1 MDRSVHQPTSRRSGS
16 PRLFRLLLL
25 GLCVVALSAVLAVDF
40 GGAQTALAQDPDK
53 NPLNDPNKPDGTP
66 DTVFY
71 NLCEYPQAIRQNI
84 LVALQ
89 YPDRDV
95 AGAGK
100 LGTINSDYA
109 SWGDIKGTTPN
120 NWHYEERS
128 LACARD
134 PQGASIVGTMRRI
147 GASKLASDA
156 NWSSVNQK
164 MLLYGNPHGFMTD
177 LRPSYFT
184 GLTNLGYLD
193 ITGNTITQ
201 IADSTFTESLGLKFF
216 QSRSGNN
223 RLAPHSDWFSTKAAQ
238 TMETII
244 INNNGLR
251 HDLIAHDAFDGFFN
265 SSETTSA
272 AASKITRIN
281 LRHQS
286 ELGHINLRWF
296 APLSS
301 LDTLHFNSSI
311 VDTYFYADG
320 PTGPA
325 PPSFSTIRPGSGPPG
340 GSAMAP
346 MIPALLPQTVRY
358 TDGTLATE
366 GFVDYAEKSATTEA
380 ALKAAVKAEID
391 RYWQASG
398 GTGAATAATL
408 SWFIPPDPGFN
419 LCDQLD
425 RSSSIL
431 PLILDALTDPDNRP
445 ETPPPARFAN
455 TGCDAGESGSV
466 AKSHLFAGTRA
477 TWGPNNAFRPG
488 PAFHSLR
495 TTDLKGLD
503 IRSVD
508 LADSSLMSLPA
519 GIFEDFQLTRLSIQN
534 KLGFEV
540 DLSSW
545 FGTTASAMTRL
556 ATLELPGLGLTFHDI
571 PPDEFDGFTN
581 LQHLDIRNN
590 PLGYV
595 NTRWFEEL
603 TKLTKLDLGGINVAY
618 SFYDADGHLPGDAST
633 QYLLPYWAVAGLRTA
648 INDVRT
654 AHDSSSTAIDYGN
667 GLPKVAVDV
676 CRGRPAVFWKE
687 LMRSGHL
694 LEQDS
699 DTRSGSYV
707 TNAGDVRHASYATV
721 ADDKCVPVPG
731 NWINT
736 TTLER
741 VDPETTT
748 FDNNVHD
755 WAVSTKFLYLYD
767 TTGLG
772 TALNPAHFT
781 YLYEIETLKLERSG
795 ITSIPAAT
803 FEKMPSVKTLSLSGN
818 AFEDA
823 DLAGANFLQHFTK
836 LNELNLDDNLLKS
849 FSSSWLPTAMRAGA
863 TNPLRTLRLS
873 NNPITSVDV
882 TGLDL
887 YSLYMSETQVASLHE
902 SIHAQRNMQ
911 VFWYQ
916 SPLLKLDGLHADGSQ
931 AFLDQLPN
939 TIVNSEPYSYIG
951 NESQLEDPAMDEAA
965 VEFQLAHHSR
975 LQAINNSTPRKNIVT
990 ATTLYDPCRPDVWS
1004 LRSISDWADTR
1015 QTGNLCLTETQKSDW
1030 ISSLG
1035 DFNRATWMSAYNANF
1050 DDHLARHFI
1059 QAATGGPLERFI
1071 ISGSPDA
1078 FGSGYDNSTLDR
1090 FGRST
1095 CRWMW
1100 QLRIVGT
1107 DLNFTQA
1114 SSILTNLAGAYS
1126 TSVQVPRTDANGDPV
1141 LDSNGVQIIDT
1152 VSAVVRNPDNS
1163 IQYQNEYL
1171 EHLDF
1176 SYNPDLWV
1184 GATPSGLDTFLR
1196 GVVAVKAGFGQ
1207 LRLELAGT
1215 NLDHDT
1221 LKRILDSIEHYQPA
1235 PNNTHVIRALDVSEN
1250 PNLWNR
1256 YNSGSRRWERV
1267 SVTEMTAM
1275 LDRLQGLTSVD
1286 IGDTGLT
1293 AGELQTVM
1301 TALSSNSRADE
1312 TTHRNSGIKHSL
1324 ARMELFG
1331 VADTDLST
1339 AGTANLS
1346 TWFGLFAGRYP
1357 TAAPALRT
1365 LNLARTNIDC
1375 ADLIAITDGLEAAGV
1390 LGTVSHLILD
1400 GNSRLYTDCG
1410 GVPVGPSTCEPDAVA
1425 DHPLVALF
1433 KRYTNLRTISLE
1445 STGIDFNELMCV
1457 AVGLDKADGT
1467 AEDGADAVRTFNI
1480 RNNPEAFTVPARSGQ
1495 AAAKASGTRVVLV
1508 FRALA
1513 QARKELVNAGLTAE
1527 QGRAVLMDLQTGQTE
1542 EEQEETE
1549 NRFNAQNPGLTTVT
1563 PLPTD
1568 LSLESGRGS
1577 LRVKF
1582 THNPMVDGE
1591 PFNVQRYEYRYR
1603 VRPTDLDADWES
1615 TGTQIWRTAS
1625 LDLTTTGE
1633 KEFIIYGLE
1642 PETVYQLELRASSVG
1657 RPAVTSVTGGTSISV
1672 PQINRIEP
1680 TITEVTMRA
1689 GERVRLEVDIYGTAD
1704 RLDNTLFVRGG
1715 KLVFVWSD
1723 SAGSGSFTAPNDE
1736 RRVSYT
1742 APSLPGTYTVQVQ
1755 AQPDGICKSHHTSDF
1770 GITAEDRAPCI
1781 ATFTVRVSR
1790 APSDPDVADAP
1801 INPAG
1806 VIPTSLTD
1814 ADGVAYTV
1822 FTPVDG
1828 GTFDDNGITIT
1839 APKGVV
1845 PDRQILGVSADV
1857 SEIRAPDAVAG
1868 ASMTIAG
1875 DLYEINAIQESG
1887 DPPVMGYRL
1896 EGPLSVCLPLP
1907 DEFRANVSDVVLV
1920 QRNPDSSYGIL
1931 STKLR
1936 QMSGSLNVCGSV
1948 SALPA
1953 TVGVA
1958 KLGLVQAIPVTPTPV
1973 DPQGPDAGATAPS
1986 TNMAAVALGFGV
1998 ALLAMA
2004 VIFAA
2009 IWRRFNRDRQDT
2021 A

>member
-1 MDRSVHQPTSRRSGS
+1 MDRSVHQPTSLRSGS
-16 PRLFRLLLL
+16 PRLFRLVLL
-25 GLCVVALSAVLAVDF
+25 GLCVVALSALLAVDF
-40 GGAQTALAQDPDK
+40 GGGRTAFAQSPDPK
-53 NPLNDPNKPDGTP
+53 APLNDPNKPDGTP

-71 NLCEYPQAIRQNI
+71 NLCEYPEALRQNI

-89 YPDRDV
+89 YPNRDM
-95 AGAGK
+95 AGSGK
-100 LGTINSDYA
+100 LGTINSDYS
-109 SWGDIKGTTPN
+109 SWGTIKGSSPGE
-120 NWHYEERS
+120 WHYEERS

-147 GASKLASDA
+147 GASKLAADA

-164 MLLYGNPHGFMTD
+164 MMLYGNPHGYMTE
-177 LRPSYFT
+177 LNASYFT

-193 ITGNTITQ
+193 ITGNTITE
-201 IADSTFTESLGLKFF
+201 IADNTFTDSLGLKFF
-216 QSRSGNN
+216 QSRSGNVG
-223 RLAPHSDWFSTKAAQ
+223 LAPHSDWFTAKAAAA
-238 TMETII
+238 METII
-244 INNNGLR
+244 LNNNGLR
-251 HDLIAHDAFDGFFN
+251 HHMIDHDAFDGFFDT
-265 SSETTSA
+265 SKTTSD

-281 LRHQS
+281 LRHQY

-296 APLSS
+296 APLSN

-311 VDTYFYADG
+311 IDTYFYADG

-325 PPSFSTIRPGSGPPG
+325 PPSFGITRPGSGPPG
-340 GSAMAP
+340 ASALATMGSTF
-346 MIPALLPQTVRY
+346 LPQTVRY
-358 TDGTLATE
+358 TDGTLSTA
-366 GFVDYAEKSATTEA
+366 GFVDYHEKSATTEA

-425 RSSSIL
+425 RSSLIL

-455 TGCDAGESGSV
+455 TGCDAGETGSV
-466 AKSHLFAGTRA
+466 TKSHLFAGTRA

-503 IRSVD
+503 IRMVD
-508 LADSSLMSLPA
+508 LSDSSLTSLPA
-519 GIFEDFQLTRLSIQN
+519 DIFGGRRQLTSLSIHD
-534 KLGFEV
+534 KAGFEV
-540 DLSSW
+540 DLPSW
-545 FGTTASAMTRL
+545 FGTTAAAKARL
-556 ATLELPGLGLTFHDI
+556 ATLELKGMGLTYRDI
-571 PPDEFDGFTN
+571 AHDEFDGFTN
-581 LQHLDIRNN
+581 LQNLDIRNN
-590 PLGYV
+590 PLGYF
-595 NTRWFEEL
+595 NTRWVQQL
-603 TKLTKLDLGGINVAY
+603 TKLTKFELGGVYISNH
-618 SFYDADGHLPGDAST
+618 FFDADGHSPTDAST
-633 QYLLPYWAVAGLRTA
+633 DDSRAYWRVATLQA
-648 INDVRT
+648 DINGVRT
-654 AHDSSSTAIDYGN
+654 AHDASSSTIDYGS
-667 GLPKVAVDV
+667 GPDALPKVAVDV
-676 CRGRPAVFWKE
+676 CLDRPPVFWKE
-687 LMRSGHL
+687 LMRATYVAHPATHL
-694 LEQDS
+694 LYVDS
-699 DTRSGSYV
+699 DTPPGADETY
-707 TNAGDVRHASYATV
+707 AGDVRHASYATV
-721 ADDKCVPVPG
+721 ADDECVPVPG

-741 VDPETTT
+741 VDPEITTA
-748 FDNNVHD
+748 DSNVHD
-755 WAVSTKFLYLYD
+755 WAVDARDIYLD
-767 TTGLG
+767 ETTGLG
-772 TALNPAHFT
+772 SALNANHFD
-781 YLYEIETLKLERSG
+781 YLYEVRVLRLDRSG
-795 ITSIPAAT
+795 ISSIPAAA
-803 FEKMPSVKTLSLSGN
+803 FAKMPNLRELSLSGN
-818 AFEDA
+818 LLEDSAFS
-823 DLAGANFLQHFTK
+823 GANFLADLTK
-836 LNELNLDDNLLKS
+836 LQTLNLDDNLLKS

-863 TNPLRTLRLS
+863 ADPLRTLRLS

-887 YSLYMSETQVASLHE
+887 HKLYMSETQVASLHE

-916 SPLLKLDGLHADGSQ
+916 APLLKLDGLHPDGSQ

-939 TIVNSEPYSYIG
+939 TMANSEPYKYIG

-965 VEFQLAHHSR
+965 VEFQLAHHAR
-975 LQAINNSTPRKNIVT
+975 MRAINNTVARKNLAI
-990 ATTLYDPCRPDVWS
+990 AATLYDPCRPDVWS
-1004 LRSISDWADTR
+1004 MRSIADWSDSSE
-1015 QTGNLCLTETQKSDW
+1015 TGNLCLTEMQKSDW

-1071 ISGSPDA
+1071 ISGSPTA
-1078 FGSGYDNSTLDR
+1078 FGSGFDNVHLER
-1090 FGRST
+1090 FSRQN

-1107 DLNFTQA
+1107 DINFTQA
-1114 SSILTNLAGAYS
+1114 YSILRNLEVAY
-1126 TSVQVPRTDANGDPV
+1126 TRHRT
-1141 LDSNGVQIIDT
+1141 
-1152 VSAVVRNPDNS
+1152 RNDDGTLVHL
-1163 IQYQNEYL
+1163 QGLYL
-1171 EHLDF
+1171 AHLDF

-1184 GATPSGLDTFLR
+1184 GATPADLDRFLR
-1196 GVVAVKAGFGQ
+1196 GVVSIKPGFGP
-1207 LRLELAGT
+1207 LTLELAGT
-1215 NLDHDT
+1215 NLNYDT
-1221 LKRILDSIEHYQPA
+1221 LKRVLDSIVAYNRAAA
-1235 PNNTHVIRALDVSEN
+1235 PNNAPIIRSLDVSEN

-1256 YNSGSRRWERV
+1256 YNSSSRRWESV
-1267 SVTEMTAM
+1267 SQTEMMAM
-1275 LDRLQGLTSVD
+1275 ADRLQGITSLD
-1286 IGDTGLT
+1286 IGDTGLS

-1301 TALSSNSRADE
+1301 TALAGNSRADE
-1312 TTHRNSGIKHSL
+1312 EVARNSGIKHSM
-1324 ARMELFG
+1324 ARMTNFS

-1346 TWFGLFAGRYP
+1346 TWFGQFTGRYP

-1375 ADLIAITDGLEAAGV
+1375 ADLIAITDGLEVAGV
-1390 LGTVSHLILD
+1390 LGTVSNLNLD

-1410 GVPVGPSTCEPDAVA
+1410 GVPVGPSTCEPDAA
-1425 DHPLVALF
+1425 SDHPLVALF
-1433 KRYTNLRTISLE
+1433 KRYNNVRTISLE
-1445 STGIDFNELMCV
+1445 DTGIDFNELMCV

-1480 RNNPEAFTVPARSGQ
+1480 RNNPQAFAQ
-1495 AAAKASGTRVVLV
+1495 ASGARVVLV
-1508 FRALA
+1508 FRALV
-1513 QARKELVNAGLTAE
+1513 QARKGLINTGFTTE
-1527 QGRAVLMDLQTGQTE
+1527 QRNAVLMDLQTGRTE
-1542 EEQEETE
+1542 EEQEEIE
-1549 NRFNAQNPGLTTVT
+1549 DRLNAQNPGLTTVT

-1568 LSLESGRGS
+1568 LRLESGRGS
-1577 LRVKF
+1577 LRVRF
-1582 THNPMVDGE
+1582 THNPMVDGQS
-1591 PFNVQRYEYRYR
+1591 FNVQRYEYRYR
-1603 VRPTDLDADWES
+1603 VRPTDLDAEWET

-1633 KEFIIYGLE
+1633 KEFVIYGLE

-1657 RPAVTSVTGGTSISV
+1657 RPAMTTVTGGTSISV

-1704 RLDNTLFVRGG
+1704 RLDNTLFDADDAEGT
-1715 KLVFVWSD
+1715 LVFAWSD
-1723 SAGSGSFTAPNDE
+1723 SSGSGSFSDPTSG
-1736 RRVSYT
+1736 RRVTYT

-1770 GITAEDRAPCI
+1770 GITAADRAPCI

-1814 ADGVAYTV
+1814 ANGVAYTV
-1822 FTPVDG
+1822 FTPVAG
-1828 GTFDDNGITIT
+1828 GTYEGTGITIS

-1875 DLYEINAIQESG
+1875 RLYEINAIQESG

-2009 IWRRFNRDRQDT
+2009 IWRRFNRNMQDK

>member
-1 MDRSVHQPTSRRSGS
+1 MDRSVHQPTSRRAGT
-16 PRLFRLLLL
+16 PRRIHLLLL
-25 GLCVVALSAVLAVDF
+25 GLCVVALSALLAVDF
-40 GGAQTALAQDPDK
+40 GGGGTAFAQSPDPDK
-53 NPLNDPNKPDGTP
+53 DPNNPNKPDGTP

-89 YPDRDV
+89 YPDRDI

-100 LGTINSDYA
+100 LGTLNSDYPQA
-109 SWGDIKGTTPN
+109 SWGEIKGATPN
-120 NWHYEERS
+120 NWHYDESS

-164 MLLYGNPHGFMTD
+164 MMLYGNPHGYMTE
-177 LRPSYFT
+177 LNASHFT

-201 IADSTFTESLGLKFF
+201 IADDTFTDSLGLKFF
-216 QSRSGNN
+216 QSRSGN
-223 RLAPHSDWFSTKAAQ
+223 RHLAPHSDWFTAKAAAA
-238 TMETII
+238 METFI

-251 HDLIAHDAFDGFFN
+251 HDLIDHDAFDGFFDT
-265 SSETTSA
+265 SKTTSD

-281 LRHQS
+281 LRHQY

-301 LDTLHFNSSI
+301 LDTLHFNSSL

-340 GSAMAP
+340 GNAMAP
-346 MIPALLPQTVRY
+346 MMPALLPQTVRY
-358 TDGTLATE
+358 TDGTLSTE
-366 GFVDYAEKSATTEA
+366 GFVDYDQKSAATEA

-391 RYWQASG
+391 RHWQASG

-408 SWFIPPDPGFN
+408 SWFVPPDPGFN

-425 RSSSIL
+425 RSSLIL

-455 TGCDAGESGSV
+455 TGCGAGETGSV
-466 AKSHLFAGTRA
+466 TKSHLFGGTTA
-477 TWGPNNAFRPG
+477 TWGSTNAFRPG

-503 IRSVD
+503 IRMVD
-508 LADSSLMSLPA
+508 LSDSSLMSLPA
-519 GIFEDFQLTRLSIQN
+519 DIFGGRRQLTRLSIQN
-534 KLGFEV
+534 KRGFEV
-540 DLSSW
+540 DLPSW
-545 FGTTASAMTRL
+545 FGTTAAPKARL
-556 ATLELPGLGLTFHDI
+556 ATLELPGMGLTYRDI
-571 PPDEFDGFTN
+571 APDEFDGFTN
-581 LQHLDIRNN
+581 LQNLNIKNN
-590 PLGYV
+590 PLGYF
-595 NTRWFEEL
+595 NTRWVQQL
-603 TKLTKLDLGGINVAY
+603 TKLAKFELGGVYIAY
-618 SFYDADGHLPGDAST
+618 HFFDADGHSPFDAST
-633 QYLLPYWAVAGLRTA
+633 DDNGAYWRVATLQSD
-648 INDVRT
+648 INGVRT
-654 AHDSSSTAIDYGN
+654 AHDSSSTTIDYGS
-667 GLPKVAVDV
+667 GSDALPKVAVDV
-676 CRGRPAVFWKE
+676 CSNRPPVVWKE
-687 LMRSGHL
+687 LMRATYLAHPATNL
-694 LEQDS
+694 LYVDS
-699 DTRSGSYV
+699 DTPAGADETY
-707 TNAGDVRHASYATV
+707 AGDVRHASYATV
-721 ADDKCVPVPG
+721 ADDECVPVPG

-741 VDPETTT
+741 VDPEQTT
-748 FDNNVHD
+748 FDANVHD
-755 WAVSTKFLYLYD
+755 WAVDVRNLYLD
-767 TTGLG
+767 ETTGLG
-772 TALNPAHFT
+772 STLNATHFE
-781 YLYEIETLKLERSG
+781 YLYEVRVLRLDRAG
-795 ITSIPAAT
+795 ISSIPAAA
-803 FEKMPSVKTLSLSGN
+803 FAGMPNLRELSLSGN
-818 AFEDA
+818 SLEDSAF
-823 DLAGANFLQHFTK
+823 AGANFLADLTK
-836 LNELNLDDNLLKS
+836 LETLNLDDNLLKS
-849 FSSSWLPTAMRAGA
+849 FSSSWLPVAMRAGA
-863 TNPLRTLRLS
+863 ADPLRTLRLS

-887 YSLYMSETQVASLHE
+887 HSLYMSETQVASLHE
-902 SIHAQRNMQ
+902 SIRAQRNMQ

-916 SPLLKLDGLHADGSQ
+916 SPLLKLAGLHPDGSQ

-939 TIVNSEPYSYIG
+939 TMANSEPYKYIG
-951 NESQLEDPAMDEAA
+951 NESLLEDPAMDEAA
-965 VEFQLAHHSR
+965 VEFQLAHHAR
-975 LQAINNSTPRKNIVT
+975 MQAINNSVARKNIAT
-990 ATTLYDPCRPDVWS
+990 AATLYDPCRPDVWS
-1004 LRSISDWADTR
+1004 MRSISDWADSSE
-1015 QTGNLCLTETQKSDW
+1015 TGNLCLTETQKSDW
-1030 ISSLG
+1030 ITSLG
-1035 DFNRATWMSAYNANF
+1035 DFNRATWISAYNANF

-1078 FGSGYDNSTLDR
+1078 FGSGFDNAYLER
-1090 FGRST
+1090 FSRQN

-1100 QLRIVGT
+1100 QLRVVGT
-1107 DLNFTQA
+1107 DINFTQA
-1114 SSILTNLAGAYS
+1114 YSILRNLEVAYAR
-1126 TSVQVPRTDANGDPV
+1126 QRT
-1141 LDSNGVQIIDT
+1141 
-1152 VSAVVRNPDNS
+1152 RNDDGS
-1163 IQYQNEYL
+1163 LVHLQELYL
-1171 EHLDF
+1171 AHLDF

-1184 GATPSGLDTFLR
+1184 GATPSDLDRFLR
-1196 GVVAVKAGFGQ
+1196 GVVSIKPGFGP
-1207 LRLELAGT
+1207 LTLELAGT
-1215 NLDHDT
+1215 NLNYDT
-1221 LKRILDSIEHYQPA
+1221 LKRVLDSIVAYNRAAA
-1235 PNNTHVIRALDVSEN
+1235 PNNAQIIRSLDVSEN

-1256 YNSGSRRWERV
+1256 YNSSSRRWESV
-1267 SVTEMTAM
+1267 SQTEMMAM
-1275 LDRLQGLTSVD
+1275 ADRLQGITSLD

-1301 TALSSNSRADE
+1301 TALAGNSREDE
-1312 TTHRNSGIKHSL
+1312 EVARNSGIKHSM
-1324 ARMELFG
+1324 ARMTNFG

-1346 TWFGLFAGRYP
+1346 TWFGLFTGRYP

-1375 ADLIAITDGLEAAGV
+1375 ADLIAITDGLETAGV
-1390 LGTVSHLILD
+1390 LGTMSHLNLD

-1433 KRYTNLRTISLE
+1433 KRYSNLRTISLAD
-1445 STGIDFNELMCV
+1445 TGIDFNELMCV

-1527 QGRAVLMDLQTGQTE
+1527 QGRAVLMDLQSGQTE

-1549 NRFNAQNPGLTTVT
+1549 DRFNAQNPGLTTVT

-1568 LSLESGRGS
+1568 LRLESGRGS
-1577 LRVKF
+1577 LRVRF

-1591 PFNVQRYEYRYR
+1591 AFNVQRYEYRYR
-1603 VRPTDLDADWES
+1603 VRPTDEDADWES

-1657 RPAVTSVTGGTSISV
+1657 RPAVTTVTGGTSISV

-1704 RLDNTLFVRGG
+1704 RLDNTLFDEEGT
-1715 KLVFVWSD
+1715 LVFAWSD
-1723 SAGSGSFTAPNDE
+1723 SSGSGSFSDPSSGP
-1736 RRVSYT
+1736 RVTYT

-1755 AQPDGICKSHHTSDF
+1755 AQPDGICKSHHTTDF
-1770 GITAEDRAPCI
+1770 GITAADRAPCI

-1822 FTPVDG
+1822 FTPVGG
-1828 GTFDDNGITIT
+1828 GTYDGDRITIS

-1857 SEIRAPDAVAG
+1857 SEIRPPEAVAG

-1875 DLYEINAIQESG
+1875 RLYEINAIQESG
-1887 DPPVMGYRL
+1887 DPPVMGFRL
-1896 EGPLSVCLPLP
+1896 DGPLSVCLPLP

-1973 DPQGPDAGATAPS
+1973 DPKGPDAGATAPS
-1986 TNMAAVALGFGV
+1986 TNMAAVALGAGI

-2004 VIFAA
+2004 IAFAA

-2021 A
+2021 AG

>member
-1 MDRSVHQPTSRRSGS
+1 MDRSVHQPTTRRSGS
-16 PRLFRLLLL
+16 PRRIHLLLL
-25 GLCVVALSAVLAVDF
+25 GLSVVVLSALLAVEL
-40 GGAQTALAQDPDK
+40 GGGQTTLAQDPDK
-53 NPLNDPNKPDGTP
+53 NPLNDPVNKPGTP

-71 NLCEYPQAIRQNI
+71 NLCEYPEAIRHNI
-84 LVALQ
+84 LLALQ

-95 AGAGK
+95 SGASK

-109 SWGDIKGTTPN
+109 SWGDIKGTAPGD
-120 NWHYEERS
+120 WHYNPS
-128 LACARD
+128 DLACAREVK
-134 PQGASIVGTMRRI
+134 GASIVGTMRRI

-164 MLLYGNPHGFMTD
+164 MLLYGESQGFLTE
-177 LRPSYFT
+177 LRASYFT

-193 ITGNTITQ
+193 ITGNTITE
-201 IADSTFTESLGLKFF
+201 IEDNTFTESLGLKFF
-216 QSRSGNN
+216 QSRSGNEG
-223 RLAPHSDWFSTKAAQ
+223 LAPHSDWFSTKAARA
-238 TMETII
+238 METII

-251 HDLIAHDAFDGFFN
+251 HDLIDHDAFDGFFD
-265 SSETTSA
+265 SSQTTSA
-272 AASKITRIN
+272 AASKITRVN

-301 LDTLHFNSSI
+301 LDTLHFTSSL

-358 TDGTLATE
+358 TDGTRATE
-366 GFVDYAEKSATTEA
+366 GFVDYPEKSAATEA

-391 RYWQASG
+391 RHWQASG

-408 SWFIPPDPGFN
+408 SWFVPPDPGFN

-425 RSSSIL
+425 RSSLIL

-445 ETPPPARFAN
+445 ETPPPERFAN
-455 TGCDAGESGSV
+455 TGCGAGEAGGV
-466 AKSHLFAGTRA
+466 TKSHLFGGTTA
-477 TWGPNNAFRPG
+477 TWGSTNAFRPG
-488 PAFHSLR
+488 PAVHSLR
-495 TTDLKGLD
+495 TTDLKGVD

-508 LADSSLMSLPA
+508 LADSSLMSLPE
-519 GIFEDFQLTRLSIQN
+519 GIFAARQLTRLSIQD
-534 KLGFEV
+534 KPGFEV

-545 FGTTASAMTRL
+545 FGTTASAKARL
-556 ATLELPGLGLTFHDI
+556 ATLELKGMGLTYRDI

-581 LQHLDIRNN
+581 LQNLDIRNN
-590 PLGYV
+590 PLGYF
-595 NTRWFEEL
+595 NTRWVQQL
-603 TKLTKLDLGGINVAY
+603 TKLTKFELGGVYIANH
-618 SFYDADGHLPGDAST
+618 FFDADGHSPLDAST
-633 QYLLPYWAVAGLRTA
+633 VDNRAYWRVATLQSD
-648 INDVRT
+648 INGVRT
-654 AHDSSSTAIDYGN
+654 AHDSSSSTIDYGS
-667 GLPKVAVDV
+667 GSDALPKVAVDV
-676 CRGRPAVFWKE
+676 CPVFWKE
-687 LMRSGHL
+687 LMRATYQAHPSTHL
-694 LEQDS
+694 LYVDS
-699 DTRSGSYV
+699 DTPPGADETY
-707 TNAGDVRHASYATV
+707 AGDVRHASYATA
-721 ADDKCVPVPG
+721 ADDECVPVPG

-748 FDNNVHD
+748 LDVNVHD
-755 WAVSTKFLYLYD
+755 WAVDARNLYLD
-767 TTGLG
+767 ETTGLG
-772 TALNPAHFT
+772 PTLNANDFE
-781 YLYEIETLKLERSG
+781 YLYEVRVARLDRSG
-795 ITSIPAAT
+795 ISSIPAAA
-803 FEKMPSVKTLSLSGN
+803 FAKMPNLRELSLSGN
-818 AFEDA
+818 SLEDSAF
-823 DLAGANFLQHFTK
+823 AGANFLADLTK
-836 LNELNLDDNLLKS
+836 LQTLNLDDNLLKS

-873 NNPITSVDV
+873 NNPITTVDV

-887 YSLYMSETQVASLHE
+887 HKLYMSETQVASLHE
-902 SIHAQRNMQ
+902 SIHAQRNLQ

-916 SPLLKLDGLHADGSQ
+916 SHVLKLDGLHDDGSQ

-939 TIVNSEPYSYIG
+939 TITNSEPYKYIG
-951 NESQLEDPAMDEAA
+951 NESLLEDPALDEAA
-965 VEFQLAHHSR
+965 VEFQLAHHAR
-975 LQAINNSTPRKNIVT
+975 MRAINNTVARKNIAT
-990 ATTLYDPCRPDVWS
+990 AATLYDPCRPDVWS
-1004 LRSISDWADTR
+1004 LRSITDWADSSE
-1015 QTGNLCLTETQKSDW
+1015 TGNLCLTETQKSDW

-1035 DFNRATWMSAYNANF
+1035 DFNRATWISAYNANF

-1071 ISGSPDA
+1071 ISGSPNA
-1078 FGSGYDNSTLDR
+1078 FGSGFDNVYLER
-1090 FGRST
+1090 FSRQN

-1107 DLNFTQA
+1107 DINFTQA
-1114 SSILTNLAGAYS
+1114 YSILRNLESAYA
-1126 TSVQVPRTDANGDPV
+1126 QHRT
-1141 LDSNGVQIIDT
+1141 
-1152 VSAVVRNPDNS
+1152 RNDDGS
-1163 IQYQNEYL
+1163 LVHFQELYL
-1171 EHLDF
+1171 AHLDF

-1184 GATPSGLDTFLR
+1184 GATNADLDRFLR
-1196 GVVAVKAGFGQ
+1196 GVVSIKPGFGP
-1207 LRLELAGT
+1207 LTLELAGT
-1215 NLDHDT
+1215 NLNYDT
-1221 LKRILDSIEHYQPA
+1221 LKRVLDSIVAYNRAAA
-1235 PNNTHVIRALDVSEN
+1235 PNNAQIIRSLDVSEN

-1256 YNSGSRRWERV
+1256 YNSSSRRWQRV
-1267 SVTEMTAM
+1267 SPTEMTAM
-1275 LDRLQGLTSVD
+1275 LDRLQGLTSID
-1286 IGDTGLT
+1286 IGDTGLS

-1301 TALSSNSRADE
+1301 IALAGNSRAE
-1312 TTHRNSGIKHSL
+1312 STVNRNSGIKHSM
-1324 ARMELFG
+1324 ARMTNFG

-1346 TWFGLFAGRYP
+1346 SWFGLFTGRYP

-1375 ADLIAITDGLEAAGV
+1375 ADLVAITDGLEVAGV

-1445 STGIDFNELMCV
+1445 NTGIDFNELMCV

-1467 AEDGADAVRTFNI
+1467 AEDGAAAVRTFNI
-1480 RNNPEAFTVPARSGQ
+1480 RNNPQAFTVPARSGQ

-1508 FRALA
+1508 FRSLP
-1513 QARKELVNAGLTAE
+1513 QARKGLVNTGITAE
-1527 QGRAVLMDLQTGQTE
+1527 QGRAVLMDLQSGQTE

-1549 NRFNAQNPGLTTVT
+1549 DRFNAQNPGLTTIT

-1582 THNPMVDGE
+1582 THDPRVDGE

-1603 VRPTDLDADWES
+1603 VLPTDADAEWES

-1642 PETVYQLELRASSVG
+1642 PETLYQLELRASSVG
-1657 RPAVTSVTGGTSISV
+1657 RPAVTTVTGGTSISV
-1672 PQINRIEP
+1672 PELTRIEP

-1689 GERVRLEVDIYGTAD
+1689 GERVRLEVDLFGTAD
-1704 RLDNTLFVRGG
+1704 RLDNTLVDEEDSNI
-1715 KLVFVWSD
+1715 VFEWTQGTS
-1723 SAGSGSFTAPNDE
+1723 GGSFATPNNE
-1736 RRVSYT
+1736 RRVTYT

-1755 AQPDGICKSHHTSDF
+1755 ARPDGICKSHHTTDF
-1770 GITAEDRAPCI
+1770 GITAADRAPCI

-1806 VIPTSLTD
+1806 TIPTTMTD
-1814 ADGVAYTV
+1814 ADGVAYAV
-1822 FTPVDG
+1822 LTPVDG
-1828 GTFDDNGITIT
+1828 GTFDGDGIRIT
-1839 APKGVV
+1839 APKGAV

-1857 SEIRAPDAVAG
+1857 SEVRAPDAVPG

-1875 DLYEINAIQESG
+1875 NLYEINGITESG
-1887 DPPVMGYRL
+1887 DPPVMGFRL

-1920 QRNPDSSYGIL
+1920 QRNPDTSYGIL

-1936 QMSGSLNVCGSV
+1936 QAGGTLHVCGSL
-1948 SALPA
+1948 SAIPA

-1958 KLGLVQAIPVTPTPV
+1958 KLGTVIAPEPTPTPV

-1986 TNMAAVALGFGV
+1986 TNMAAVALGLGV

-2004 VIFAA
+2004 ILFAA
-2009 IWRRFNRDRQDT
+2009 IWRRINRNMQDR

>member
-1 MDRSVHQPTSRRSGS
+1 MDRSVHQPTSRRAGS
-16 PRLFRLLLL
+16 PRRIHLLLL
-25 GLCVVALSAVLAVDF
+25 GLCVVALSALLAVDF
-40 GGAQTALAQDPDK
+40 GGGRTAFAQDRQD
-53 NPLNDPNKPDGTP
+53 DGKGLG
-66 DTVFY
+66 VGYY
-71 NLCEYPQAIRQNI
+71 NLCDRPAVIRHEI
-84 LVALQ
+84 LYALQ
-89 YPDRDV
+89 YPDRDDSSNN
-95 AGAGK
+95 K
-100 LGTINSDYA
+100 LGTISSDYSSA
-109 SWGDIKGTTPN
+109 TLWGERYPDGTYATACDTPIADN
-120 NWHYEERS
+120 KPLPPTAN
-128 LACARD
+128 
-134 PQGASIVGTMRRI
+134 MRRI
-147 GASKLASDA
+147 SAAKLASDA
-156 NWSSVNQK
+156 NWSSINQK
-164 MLLYGNPHGFMTD
+164 MVLSPAQANEKKLTELDPKF
-177 LRPSYFT
+177 FA
-184 GLTNLGYLD
+184 GLTNLGYLNISGNSLTSIPD
-193 ITGNTITQ
+193 GLFKESHGLKYLQTITGN
-201 IADSTFTESLGLKFF
+201 EG
-216 QSRSGNN
+216 
-223 RLAPHSDWFSTKAAQ
+223 LAPHSRWFEAKAAYA
-238 TMETII
+238 MEQII
-244 INNNGLR
+244 INNNGLT
-251 HDLIAHDAFDGFFN
+251 HADIAYDAFDGFFDKN
-265 SSETTSA
+265 QTTSD
-272 AASKITRIN
+272 AASKLTRVN
-281 LRHQS
+281 LRRQY

-296 APLSS
+296 APLSN

-320 PTGPA
+320 PTGGVPA
-325 PPSFSTIRPGSGPPG
+325 GSGTSAPGGSFGPPTPSAGPPG
-340 GSAMAP
+340 TITRTIQQDFVA
-346 MIPALLPQTVRY
+346 QTTRY
-358 TDGTLATE
+358 TDGSKATE
-366 GFVDYAEKSATTEA
+366 GAVDYIEKSAVTEA

-398 GTGAATAATL
+398 WTGAATAATL
-408 SWFIPPDPGFN
+408 SWLIGPDPGYN
-419 LCDQLD
+419 ICDQLD
-425 RSSSIL
+425 RSDLIRR
-431 PLILDALTDPDNRP
+431 LILKALRDPDDNPSTLPP
-445 ETPPPARFAN
+445 EKFK
-455 TGCDAGESGSV
+455 DAGCGAGERGGFTSGD
-466 AKSHLFAGTRA
+466 LYTGTSA
-477 TWGPNNAFRPG
+477 TWGTTNAFRPG
-488 PAFHSLR
+488 ADFSSL
-495 TTDLKGLD
+495 TKSDLKGLH
-503 IRSVD
+503 ITRIELS
-508 LADSSLMSLPA
+508 DSNVMSLPA
-519 GIFEDFQLTRLSIQN
+519 DVFEGLRLGHLSIQD
-534 KLGFEV
+534 KAGFEV

-545 FGTTASAMTRL
+545 FGTTGSQLITL
-556 ATLELPGLGLTFHDI
+556 ALKGMGLTYRDI
-571 PPDEFDGFTN
+571 PHDEFDGFTN
-581 LQHLDIRNN
+581 LQNLDIRNN
-590 PLGYV
+590 PLGYF
-595 NTRWFEEL
+595 NTRWVQQL
-603 TKLTKLDLGGINVAY
+603 TKLTKFELGGVYISNH
-618 SFYDADGHLPGDAST
+618 FFDADGHVLLDAST
-633 QYLLPYWAVAGLRTA
+633 IDQRPYWRVSTLQAD
-648 INDVRT
+648 INGVRT
-654 AHDSSSTAIDYGN
+654 AHDASSSTIDYGS
-667 GLPKVAVDV
+667 GPDALPKVAVNV
-676 CRGRPAVFWKE
+676 CLGRPPVLWKE
-687 LMRSGHL
+687 LMRATYVAHPATHL
-694 LEQDS
+694 LYVDS
-699 DTRSGSYV
+699 DTPPGADETY
-707 TNAGDVRHASYATV
+707 AGDVRHASYATV
-721 ADDKCVPVPG
+721 ADDECVPVPG

-741 VDPETTT
+741 VDDPETTT
-748 FDNNVHD
+748 FDINVHD
-755 WAVSTKFLYLYD
+755 WAVDVRNLYLD
-767 TTGLG
+767 ETTGLG
-772 TALNPAHFT
+772 STLNATHFD
-781 YLYEIETLKLERSG
+781 YLYEVRVLRLDRSG
-795 ITSIPAAT
+795 ISSIPAAA
-803 FEKMPSVKTLSLSGN
+803 FAKMPNLRELSLSGN
-818 AFEDA
+818 LLEDSAFS
-823 DLAGANFLQHFTK
+823 GANFLADLTK
-836 LNELNLDDNLLKS
+836 LQTLNLDDNLLKS

-863 TNPLRTLRLS
+863 ADPLRTLRLS

-887 YSLYMSETQVASLHE
+887 HKLYMSETQVASLHE

-916 SPLLKLDGLHADGSQ
+916 APLLKLDGLHPDGSQ

-939 TIVNSEPYSYIG
+939 TMANSEPYKYIG

-965 VEFQLAHHSR
+965 VEFQLAHHAR
-975 LQAINNSTPRKNIVT
+975 MRAINNTVARKNLAI
-990 ATTLYDPCRPDVWS
+990 AATLYDPCRPDVWS
-1004 LRSISDWADTR
+1004 MRSIADWSDSSE
-1015 QTGNLCLTETQKSDW
+1015 TGNLCLTEMQKSDW

-1071 ISGSPDA
+1071 ISGSPTA
-1078 FGSGYDNSTLDR
+1078 FGSGFDNVHLER
-1090 FGRST
+1090 FSRQN

-1107 DLNFTQA
+1107 DINFTQA
-1114 SSILTNLAGAYS
+1114 YSILRNLEVAY
-1126 TSVQVPRTDANGDPV
+1126 TRHRT
-1141 LDSNGVQIIDT
+1141 
-1152 VSAVVRNPDNS
+1152 RNDDGTLVHL
-1163 IQYQNEYL
+1163 QGLYL
-1171 EHLDF
+1171 AHLDF

-1184 GATPSGLDTFLR
+1184 GATPADLDRFLR
-1196 GVVAVKAGFGQ
+1196 GVVSIKPGFGP
-1207 LRLELAGT
+1207 LTLELAGT
-1215 NLDHDT
+1215 NLNYDT
-1221 LKRILDSIEHYQPA
+1221 LKRVLDSIVAYNRAAA
-1235 PNNTHVIRALDVSEN
+1235 PNNAPIIRSLDVSEN

-1256 YNSGSRRWERV
+1256 YNSSSRRWESV
-1267 SVTEMTAM
+1267 SQTEMMAM
-1275 LDRLQGLTSVD
+1275 ADRLQGITSLD
-1286 IGDTGLT
+1286 IGDTGLS

-1301 TALSSNSRADE
+1301 TALAGNSRADE
-1312 TTHRNSGIKHSL
+1312 EVARNSGIKHSM
-1324 ARMELFG
+1324 ARMTNFS

-1346 TWFGLFAGRYP
+1346 TWFGQFTGRYP

-1375 ADLIAITDGLEAAGV
+1375 ADLIAITDGLEVAGV
-1390 LGTVSHLILD
+1390 LGTVSNLNLD

-1410 GVPVGPSTCEPDAVA
+1410 GVPVGPSTCEPDAA
-1425 DHPLVALF
+1425 SDHPLVALF
-1433 KRYTNLRTISLE
+1433 KRYNNVRTISLE
-1445 STGIDFNELMCV
+1445 DTGIDFNELMCV

-1480 RNNPEAFTVPARSGQ
+1480 RNNPQAFAQ
-1495 AAAKASGTRVVLV
+1495 ASGARVVLV
-1508 FRALA
+1508 FRALV
-1513 QARKELVNAGLTAE
+1513 QARKGLINTGFTTE
-1527 QGRAVLMDLQTGQTE
+1527 QRNAVLMDLQTGQTE
-1542 EEQEETE
+1542 EEQEEIE
-1549 NRFNAQNPGLTTVT
+1549 DRLNAQNPGLTTVT

-1568 LSLESGRGS
+1568 LRLESGRGS
-1577 LRVKF
+1577 LRVRF
-1582 THNPMVDGE
+1582 THNPMVDGQ

-1603 VRPTDLDADWES
+1603 VRPTDLDAEWET

-1633 KEFIIYGLE
+1633 KEFVIYGLD

-1657 RPAVTSVTGGTSISV
+1657 RPASTTVTGGTSISV

-1704 RLDNTLFVRGG
+1704 RLDNTLFDPDDAEGT
-1715 KLVFVWSD
+1715 LVFAWSD
-1723 SAGSGSFTAPNDE
+1723 SSGSGSFSDPTSG
-1736 RRVSYT
+1736 RRVTYT

-1770 GITAEDRAPCI
+1770 GITAADRAPCI

-1814 ADGVAYTV
+1814 ANGVAYTV
-1822 FTPVDG
+1822 FTPVAG
-1828 GTFDDNGITIT
+1828 GTYEGTGITIS

-1845 PDRQILGVSADV
+1845 PDRQILGVSAEV

-1875 DLYEINAIQESG
+1875 RLYEINAIQESG

-2009 IWRRFNRDRQDT
+2009 IWRRFNRNMQDK